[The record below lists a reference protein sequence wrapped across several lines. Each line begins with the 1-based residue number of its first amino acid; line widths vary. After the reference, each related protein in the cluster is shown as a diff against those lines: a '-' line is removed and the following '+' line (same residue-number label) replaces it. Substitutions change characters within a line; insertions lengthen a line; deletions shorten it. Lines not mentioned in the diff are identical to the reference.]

1 MQLLQLEYLVALD
14 TYRSLDSTAEACF
27 IKPATLRR
35 QIKLLEKELNKAI
48 FVRQASNLW
57 TPTPLGILVIEQARV
72 VLHEIRRISDI
83 IKDEESEP
91 RGELRLGIIPTLAQ
105 YLLPYFLNVF
115 ASRYPQV
122 NLYIEE
128 LLTDE
133 IISKLRGGSL
143 DVGLAST
150 PLKVEGIIERPL
162 LYERMMLYVSQ
173 DHPFYDRDKIKVNE
187 IGTEEL
193 WLLQE
198 GNSFRNQV
206 MLLLDKK
213 QSVDDANKQPFER
226 SSIENL
232 KRTIES
238 QYGITVIPELATL
251 NLSADQKKHVKR
263 MVSPKPTREISLITH
278 QSSLKFRL
286 VDALYQE
293 ILACVPEKM
302 KDPDRGMIIPVRF

>member
-1 MQLLQLEYLVALD
+1 M
-14 TYRSLDSTAEACF
+14 
-27 IKPATLRR
+27 
-35 QIKLLEKELNKAI
+35 
-48 FVRQASNLW
+48 
-57 TPTPLGILVIEQARV
+57 
-72 VLHEIRRISDI
+72 
-83 IKDEESEP
+83 
-91 RGELRLGIIPTLAQ
+91 
-105 YLLPYFLNVF
+105 
-115 ASRYPQV
+115 
-122 NLYIEE
+122 
-128 LLTDE
+128 
-133 IISKLRGGSL
+133 
-143 DVGLAST
+143 GLAST